1 MWEDFTLAVRIPT
14 GTEKQ
19 MLKKADLYD
28 QDLYAWTQ
36 EQVALLQAGGFDRLD
51 ISHLVEELQLMG
63 GSERGELANR
73 LIVLLTHLLK
83 LHVAAQHLPT
93 DLQRAGAG
101 WHRTC
106 RTQRLHIAKV
116 LRRNPS
122 LRRTVPEEL
131 ADAYEIA
138 RVEAAGAPA
147 IAEAA
152 VPTRCPW
159 GWSSSWM
166 PTSGRRRRRH
176 NERCGRAVVRRVGH
190 RRNRSV

>member
-1 MWEDFTLAVRIPT
+1 MRTN
-14 GTEKQ
+14 
-19 MLKKADLYD
+19 ADLYH
-28 QDLYAWTQ
+28 QDWYAWTQ
-36 EQVALLQAGGFDRLD
+36 EQAALLQAGCFDRLD
-51 ISHLVEELQLMG
+51 MPHLVEELQLMG

-83 LHVAAQHLPT
+83 LHVAAQHLPM

-122 LRRTVPEEL
+122 LRRTVPDEL

-138 RVEAAGAPA
+138 RVEASGDLAIEETTVPA
-147 IAEAA
+147 S
-152 VPTRCPW
+152 CPW
-159 GWSSSWM
+159 M
-166 PTSGRRRRRH
+166 PEQVLDAAFWPEEG
-176 NERCGRAVVRRVGH
+176 GVA
-190 RRNRSV
+190 

>member
-1 MWEDFTLAVRIPT
+1 MPT
-14 GTEKQ
+14 
-19 MLKKADLYD
+19 KADLYD

-36 EQVALLQAGGFDRLD
+36 EQVALLQAGCFDRLD

-83 LHVAAQHLPT
+83 LHIAAQHLPM

-101 WHRTC
+101 WRRTC
-106 RTQRLHIAKV
+106 RTQRLRIVKV

-122 LRRTVPEEL
+122 LRRTVPDEL
-131 ADAYEIA
+131 TDAYEIA
-138 RVEAAGAPA
+138 RVEAAGDLAV
-147 IAEAA
+147 AEAA

-159 GWSSSWM
+159 
-166 PTSGRRRRRH
+166 
-176 NERCGRAVVRRVGH
+176 RAEQILEADFWPETETAR
-190 RRNRSV
+190 

>member
-1 MWEDFTLAVRIPT
+1 
-14 GTEKQ
+14 
-19 MLKKADLYD
+19 MLTNTDLYD

-36 EQVALLQAGGFDRLD
+36 EQAALLQAGCFDRVD
-51 ISHLVEELQLMG
+51 ILHLVEELQLMG

-83 LHVAAQHLPT
+83 LHVAAQHLPM

-122 LRRTVPEEL
+122 LRRTVPDEL
-131 ADAYEIA
+131 VDAYEIA
-138 RVEAAGAPA
+138 RVEAAGDLAV
-147 IAEAA
+147 AEETM
-152 VPTRCPW
+152 PTRCPW
-159 GWSSSWM
+159 
-166 PTSGRRRRRH
+166 
-176 NERCGRAVVRRVGH
+176 RVEQILDADFWPEVEAA
-190 RRNRSV
+190 R

>member
-1 MWEDFTLAVRIPT
+1 
-14 GTEKQ
+14 

-36 EQVALLQAGGFDRLD
+36 EQAALLQAGCFDRLD
-51 ISHLVEELQLMG
+51 IPHLVEELQLMG
-63 GSERGELANR
+63 GSERGELANW

-83 LHVAAQHLPT
+83 LHVAAQHLPIH
-93 DLQRAGAG
+93 LQRAGAG

-106 RTQRLHIAKV
+106 RAQRLHIAKV

-138 RVEAAGAPA
+138 RIEAAGALA

-152 VPTRCPW
+152 VPIRCHG
-159 GWSSSWM
+159 GWSSS
-166 PTSGRRRRRH
+166 
-176 NERCGRAVVRRVGH
+176 
-190 RRNRSV
+190 

>member
-1 MWEDFTLAVRIPT
+1 
-14 GTEKQ
+14 
-19 MLKKADLYD
+19 MLTKADLYN

-36 EQVALLQAGGFDRLD
+36 EQAALLQAGCFDRLD
-51 ISHLVEELQLMG
+51 IPHLVEELQLMG

-83 LHVAAQHLPT
+83 LHVAAQHLPM
-93 DLQRAGAG
+93 DLQRDGAG

-106 RTQRLHIAKV
+106 RTQRLHIAKA

-122 LRRTVPEEL
+122 LRRTVPDEL

-138 RVEAAGAPA
+138 RVEAAGDLA

-159 GWSSSWM
+159 
-166 PTSGRRRRRH
+166 
-176 NERCGRAVVRRVGH
+176 RVEQLLDADFWPEAETAG
-190 RRNRSV
+190 

>member
-1 MWEDFTLAVRIPT
+1 
-14 GTEKQ
+14 

-36 EQVALLQAGGFDRLD
+36 EQIALLQACCFDRLD

-83 LHVAAQHLPT
+83 LHVAAQHLPM
-93 DLQRAGAG
+93 DLRSARVRAGTAPAARNACISPKPCG
-101 WHRTC
+101 ATRACAAPCLRNWLTPTRSPAWRPLGTS
-106 RTQRLHIAKV
+106 R
-116 LRRNPS
+116 LRRP
-122 LRRTVPEEL
+122 P
-131 ADAYEIA
+131 
-138 RVEAAGAPA
+138 
-147 IAEAA
+147 
-152 VPTRCPW
+152 CPPGVHG
-159 GWSSSWM
+159 GWSSSWI

-176 NERCGRAVVRRVGH
+176 NERCSRAVVKRVSH